1 MRLAQIFRIQRGE
14 GQLVALVVGLMFV
27 ASAALTIGESGIDA
41 LFFNRVGA
49 QALPVMYLLQGTA
62 AFLAML
68 ALTGILGRLGP
79 RRAYLAGPLV
89 LAAAVLG
96 GRLLL
101 VLGAGWVYRL
111 LWIIVTL
118 AFLVQSIALWGTA
131 GAVVDTRQA
140 KRLFPIFAAGSILGV
155 VVGGLV
161 TRPLASSIGTDNL
174 LFVWVGGL
182 AAAFVL
188 SRVILGRAPRAGRQP
203 SRRAEASAMRDMAT
217 EFGFVRR
224 SRLLVWMTVA
234 ALLFSVVFFTLYLP

>member
-79 RRAYLAGPLV
+79 RRAYLAAPLA

-118 AFLVQSIALWGTA
+118 AFLVQSIALWDTA

-140 KRLFPIFAAGSILGV
+140 TRLFPIFAAGSILGV

-174 LFVWVGGL
+174 LFVWVCGL

-188 SRVILGRAPRAGRQP
+188 SRVILGRAPRAGLQP
-203 SRRAEASAMRDMAT
+203 SRRAEASAVRDMAT

-234 ALLFSVVFFTLYLP
+234 ALLFSLV